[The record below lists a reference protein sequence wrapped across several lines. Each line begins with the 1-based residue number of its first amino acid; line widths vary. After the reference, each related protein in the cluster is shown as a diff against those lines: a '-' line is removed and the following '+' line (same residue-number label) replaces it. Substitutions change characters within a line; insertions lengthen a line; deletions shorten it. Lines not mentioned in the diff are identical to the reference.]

1 MLIRPMPL
9 PDELDR
15 GYLGRIGRI
24 NGLRD
29 EKQCVALMASWAG
42 LAGRSGKEV
51 PRVELLRQ
59 VAGMTIEAFVCLHTT
74 LPLRRGIT
82 SYRANLCHGDASSRS
97 ILWTSA
103 IRTARPGAYFCP
115 ECVVAD
121 QDFHGVSYWRREHQ
135 IPGVIVCGKHRAP
148 LSYADG
154 EISFYEAPAAFFGN
168 CHTIPNEWAIQT
180 IENPAVRRYLD
191 ICAGLLEQPKPFD
204 VRHVSQ
210 KLAER
215 ARRRGLQTQAK
226 PGKRKSPAPLL
237 SDLVVDTF
245 GAWWLGSVFPDLIN
259 NPRGKILNR
268 MDGVLYLTTSASTVV
283 AYVLAASVL
292 FDSADAALGAFREK
306 PDGASSRVRARAL
319 GSIEDE
325 LLRSAYFAAHGGHA
339 ATARSLNS
347 SVTAV
352 GSRLD
357 AMGLPNLRTRGKVDP
372 IAALRALLVEGRSFE
387 DSAARGKLSLPEL
400 ESYVLRAAGHLL
412 ELLVPDRPAGGPAK
426 RRANRTRQ
434 FAPHEVSRMN
444 FAETAEGT

>member
-1 MLIRPMPL
+1 MLVRPMPL

-24 NGLRD
+24 NGVLD

-42 LAGRSGKEV
+42 LDGRSGKEV

-74 LPLRRGIT
+74 LPFRRGIT
-82 SYRANLCHGDASSRS
+82 SYRADLPHGDESSRS

-115 ECVVAD
+115 ECVAAD

-135 IPGVIVCGKHRAP
+135 IPGVIVCGKHRTP
-148 LSYADG
+148 LSYVDC
-154 EISFYEAPAAFFGN
+154 EHSFYEAPAAFHGN
-168 CHTIPNEWAIQT
+168 CHSIPSEWVMHT
-180 IENPAVRRYLD
+180 IENPVVRRYLD

-204 VRHVSQ
+204 VRHVAQ

-215 ARRRGLQTQAK
+215 ARQRGLQTQAK
-226 PGKRKSPAPLL
+226 PGKRSAAAPLL
-237 SDLVVDTF
+237 SDLVVDTV
-245 GAWWLGSVFPDLIN
+245 GGPWLATVFPDLGDK
-259 NPRGKILNR
+259 PRGRTLTR

-292 FDSADAALGAFREK
+292 FDSADEALRAFRDK
-306 PDGASSRVRARAL
+306 PEDSSSRRSVRVLRR
-319 GSIEDE
+319 IDDE
-325 LLRSAYFAAHGGHA
+325 TLRTAYFAAHGGHA

-357 AMGLPNLRTRGKVDP
+357 AMGLPNLRIRGEGDP
-372 IAALRALLVEGRSFE
+372 IAALRALLVEGCSFE
-387 DSAARGKLSLPEL
+387 ESAARGKLSLPAL
-400 ESYVLRAAGHLL
+400 ESYVRRAAGHLL
-412 ELLVPDRPAGGPAK
+412 EVLVPDRPAGGAPK

-434 FAPHEVSRMN
+434 FAPHEVKRMN
-444 FAETAEGT
+444 CIEFVGAV